1 MMARQSVQGSFRDP
15 SGFIFTHD
23 GEIHRQVNAVYRA
36 DYDQLMASGL
46 YEALVAAGL
55 LVRHEEADQ
64 QLARS
69 ADAYKVIKP
78 EPVPFVS
85 YPYEWCF
92 SQLKHAAL
100 ATLETQKIAF
110 EHGMTLK
117 DGSAYNVQFLN
128 GRPTLIDTLS
138 FQRYREGEP
147 WVAYRQYCQ
156 HFLAPL
162 ALMCQTDVRLNQVLR
177 VFIDGVPLD
186 LAASLLPARSKLRFG
201 LLTHLHLHARAQR
214 RYAGKAVPRS
224 GTAKGM
230 GNMAFRGLID
240 SLEGVTRR
248 LTWNPR
254 GTEWADYY
262 DETNYSHEGMQD
274 KQQAVEDF
282 VDLVQPRTAWD
293 LGANTGMF
301 SRIVAERGAQTVA
314 FDIDPACVE
323 RNYLALRAD
332 KQANILPLVLD
343 LTNPSP
349 AIGWAN
355 SERMS
360 VTERG
365 PVDLALALALV
376 HHLAIANNVPLIDVA
391 RYLSTLANALI
402 VEFVEKSDSQV
413 QRLLA
418 SRKDVFPDYTR
429 DGFEAS
435 FREYF
440 DIESRRQPRGSKR
453 ALYLMRKRPGAGAI

>member
-1 MMARQSVQGSFRDP
+1 MMARETVRGSFRDP
-15 SGFIFTHD
+15 SGFIFFHD
-23 GEIHRQVNAVYRA
+23 GELHRQVNAVYRE
-36 DYDQLMASGL
+36 DYEQLMESGL
-46 YEALVAAGL
+46 YEALAEAGL
-55 LVRHEEADQ
+55 LVRHEDADRR
-64 QLARS
+64 LARS
-69 ADAYKVIKP
+69 PDAYKVIKP

-117 DGSAYNVQFLN
+117 DSSAYNVQFLN

-147 WVAYRQYCQ
+147 WVGYRQYCQ

-162 ALMCQTDVRLNQVLR
+162 ALMSRTDVRLNQLLR

-186 LAASLLPARSKLRFG
+186 LAATLLPATSKLQFG

-214 RYAGKAVPRS
+214 RYAGRKVPRS
-224 GTAKGM
+224 GAAKGM
-230 GNMAFRGLID
+230 GQMAFRGLID
-240 SLEGVTRR
+240 SLEGATRR

-262 DETNYSHEGMQD
+262 DETNYSDDGMQD
-274 KQQAVEDF
+274 KQQAVQDF
-282 VDLVQPRTAWD
+282 VDVVQPRTVWD
-293 LGANTGMF
+293 LGANTGRF
-301 SRIVAERGAQTVA
+301 SRIVAERGAQTVS

-323 RNYLALRAD
+323 RNYLAMRAD
-332 KQANILPLVLD
+332 KRTNILPLVLD

-349 AIGWAN
+349 GIGWAN
-355 SERMS
+355 AERMS

-365 PVDLALALALV
+365 PADLALALALV
-376 HHLAIANNVPLIDVA
+376 HHLAIANNVPLSDVA
-391 RYLSTLANALI
+391 RYLSTLARASI
-402 VEFVEKSDSQV
+402 VEFVEKDDSQV

-418 SRKDVFPDYTR
+418 SREDVFPDYTR
-429 DGFEAS
+429 DGFEDA

-440 DIESRRQPRGSKR
+440 EIESMRQPRGSKR
-453 ALYLMRKRPGAGAI
+453 TLYLMRKRTDATAL